1 MKLVQNSTLL
11 IAIVLGSFISF
22 AQNFEGSWTGAVQ
35 GLPLVFEISQSDGV
49 YTAKMQSPK
58 QSKTFLPVSEITVDG
73 DQINMSLAS
82 FKINYTGK
90 IEGDKINGTFSQGTF
105 STPMVLEK
113 KAYVEEELN
122 RPQEPK
128 PPYPYSVEEVV
139 FKNPQAGGISLAGTL
154 TLPNNIKNP
163 PVAILI
169 SGSGPQ
175 DRNEELLGH
184 KPFLVIAHHLTQNG
198 IAVLRYDDRGVAQSE
213 GTQKGAT
220 SADFATDVEAAISYL
235 KSRNDVDQ
243 NKIGLIGHSEGGL
256 IAPIVIANKEND
268 VAFFISLAGP
278 GVRGDKVLLPQL
290 RKSAELA
297 GANPADLDFEMK
309 MMQQLFDKIVA
320 SEKLTSAE
328 LNEELKNIINNIA
341 EEAPTNLK
349 AKYTDSFAN
358 TLSSQFSD
366 EWMRYFL
373 SYDPTNNLS
382 KVTCPVLAI
391 NGSLDYQVIPEINLD
406 GMKSAFAKAKNKD
419 VTIKEL
425 PGLNH
430 LFQNATTGSAI
441 EYETIEE
448 TFDPA
453 ALELMSSWINQ
464 RF

>member
-11 IAIVLGSFISF
+11 IAIFLGSFISF

-82 FKINYTGK
+82 FKIKYTGK
-90 IEGDKINGTFSQGTF
+90 IEGEEINGTFSQGTF
-105 STPMVLEK
+105 STSMLLEK

-198 IAVLRYDDRGVAQSE
+198 VAVLRYDDRGVAQSE

-320 SEKLTSAE
+320 SEKLTTAE
-328 LNEELKNIINNIA
+328 MNEELKKNLNSIA